1 MADNKVT
8 NPAGMQGYIAAGAG
22 NVGQPGSEAT
32 IVGPAETQKFIDV
45 IVKYGQN
52 GVDTSRIYG
61 NGTSESVIGQLDLH
75 GLPVDTKIYPLNPGD
90 HAPARLKELF
100 KTSLDALTP
109 HKVRIL
115 YLHAPDR
122 SVPYE
127 DTLEAVNQLYQQGH
141 FGGFLTGKHLSPDSP
156 NEGTHFDPKWSL
168 AKAFISR
175 YGHTTS
181 AVLELKEVTDKYQL
195 SLAEVALRWLQH
207 HSLLV
212 PEDLGVVVGASRPA
226 QLEKALLD
234 R

>member
-1 MADNKVT
+1 MAHL
-8 NPAGMQGYIAAGAG
+8 I
-22 NVGQPGSEAT
+22 S
-32 IVGPAETQKFIDV
+32 
-45 IVKYGQN
+45 
-52 GVDTSRIYG
+52 S
-61 NGTSESVIGQLDLH
+61 
-75 GLPVDTKIYPLNPGD
+75 
-90 HAPARLKELF
+90 
-100 KTSLDALTP
+100 
-109 HKVRIL
+109 
-115 YLHAPDR
+115 
-122 SVPYE
+122 
-127 DTLEAVNQLYQQGH
+127 
-141 FGGFLTGKHLSPDSP
+141 GGFLTGKHLSPDSS